1 MSPSI
6 QADMRIYVFTYRRH
20 DLLPR
25 AVNSLLRQT
34 HENWI
39 CELHN
44 DDPND
49 SFPEE
54 LVARTN
60 DPRIRYVLHAQ
71 NLGAVGS
78 FNLAFQSV
86 CEPYVSILEDDNWWE
101 PDFLA
106 TMLRLMEQYPQVSVA
121 WANMWL
127 SQEMGDGTWQRNG
140 SIWPVTT
147 EDEIQEFLPPD
158 ARQVCGA
165 LHSNGA
171 MLVRVSEATMFTV
184 PKSQPFFAIEP
195 VRERAY
201 PGSLLLVRRPLAN
214 FALTRASTRGETAD
228 QNMQILVL
236 LAQTFLAH
244 ANVSGDFHR
253 RIWIACRGSLG
264 HKHRALLVGA
274 ILAGRLFPMLKAAR
288 LRDLLLVAAW
298 ALRHPFRFRALFQA
312 RERFPEV
319 FAFLDA
325 ASRSRVL
332 EWNLRHCGKQPDY
345 LS

>member
-171 MLVRVSEATMFTV
+171 MLLRVSEATMFTV
-184 PKSQPFFAIEP
+184 PQSQPFF
-195 VRERAY
+195 RDRTR
-201 PGSLLLVRRPLAN
+201 PGTRLPRFVAAGAPPAGQLCPNPGLDTRRNRRP
-214 FALTRASTRGETAD
+214 EHAD
-228 QNMQILVL
+228 
-236 LAQTFLAH
+236 
-244 ANVSGDFHR
+244 SG
-253 RIWIACRGSLG
+253 
-264 HKHRALLVGA
+264 
-274 ILAGRLFPMLKAAR
+274 AAR
-288 LRDLLLVAAW
+288 TNLSRARQRLR
-298 ALRHPFRFRALFQA
+298 
-312 RERFPEV
+312 RFPPTNMDRLPR
-319 FAFLDA
+319 FA
-325 ASRSRVL
+325 R
-332 EWNLRHCGKQPDY
+332 P
-345 LS
+345 